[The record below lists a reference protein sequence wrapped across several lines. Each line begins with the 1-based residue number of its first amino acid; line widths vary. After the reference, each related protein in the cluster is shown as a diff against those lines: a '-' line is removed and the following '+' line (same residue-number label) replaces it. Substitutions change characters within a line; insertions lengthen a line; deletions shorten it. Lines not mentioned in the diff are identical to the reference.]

1 MSPARAVNPPD
12 EYLRDTAERVP
23 YEIGYSLLRTDQ
35 QPLAAAKQELDLSPA
50 TAASRWVTKWEGLT
64 HRLP

>member
-1 MSPARAVNPPD
+1 VNPPD

-50 TAASRWVTKWEGLT
+50 TGASRWVTKWEGLT